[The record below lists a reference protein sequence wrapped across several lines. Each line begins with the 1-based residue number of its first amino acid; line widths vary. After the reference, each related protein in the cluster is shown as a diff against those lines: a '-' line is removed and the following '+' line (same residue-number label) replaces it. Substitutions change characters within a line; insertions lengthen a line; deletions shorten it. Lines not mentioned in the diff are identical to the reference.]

1 MDVELILYI
10 IFIVIAILSR
20 VLKAR
25 KENNSPTTTS
35 DQGESMDAPP
45 KKTEKTLTFEELLRE
60 FTGEDTSHR
69 QEQKPQPQYTREEE
83 GYSYEEEYADDEI
96 RETYSRSVN
105 EAKKLKTI
113 DELVSLD
120 EPLERMEH
128 FKQYETE
135 EENTVA
141 SEVLE
146 MLQEEEGAR
155 KAIILSEI
163 INRKY

>member
-20 VLKAR
+20 VLKAK
-25 KENNSPTTTS
+25 KESNSPTTS
-35 DQGESMDAPP
+35 DPGESMDTPR

-69 QEQKPQPQYTREEE
+69 QEPEPQPQYTREEE

-128 FKQYETE
+128 FKQYEAE

-146 MLQEEEGAR
+146 MLQDEEGAR